1 VHDQAG
7 RPLQIESLGS
17 SILLAAHQ
25 AGGLHVNVIT
35 SHGSQNLIGSL
46 PDSLGLVQTL
56 LLAAV
61 LLGAWIAFA
70 LGPPDPERLV
80 RYSAACVTA
89 FVAFDKVLSPQF
101 MIWLLPLVPLVRGRR
116 GLAAS
121 ALLGFALILTQ
132 LWFPTR
138 YWPLA
143 LHFAAFPSWLVLA
156 RDLTLIALLM
166 VLLVREREPA
176 AARS

>member
-1 VHDQAG
+1 MVA
-7 RPLQIESLGS
+7 
-17 SILLAAHQ
+17 
-25 AGGLHVNVIT
+25 
-35 SHGSQNLIGSL
+35 SHGSQNLVGSL
-46 PDSLGLVQTL
+46 PH
-56 LLAAV
+56 
-61 LLGAWIAFA
+61 A
-70 LGPPDPERLV
+70 LGTVESALLVVTMLGIWTAAARGPASPETLV
-80 RYSAACVTA
+80 RYSAASVTA

-121 ALLGFALILTQ
+121 ALLGLALVLTQ
-132 LWFPTR
+132 LWFPIR

-156 RDLTLIALLM
+156 RALTLIALLM